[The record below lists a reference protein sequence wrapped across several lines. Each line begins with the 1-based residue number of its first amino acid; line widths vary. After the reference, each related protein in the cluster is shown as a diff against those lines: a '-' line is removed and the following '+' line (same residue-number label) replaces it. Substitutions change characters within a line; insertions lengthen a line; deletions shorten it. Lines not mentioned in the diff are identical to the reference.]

1 MRYLL
6 IVAVSLALSSIVLA
20 QNARNGAE
28 RISGQWQQY
37 GQTLLD
43 LKGDGKGAVTGTVY
57 FRRGTERFSAEVKI
71 GRFDSERNTL
81 RLEGTIRLGDSADT
95 FYTIDGVLEG
105 DMLRAKYAF
114 GRDTGEATLTRSS

>member
-1 MRYLL
+1 MRYRLF
-6 IVAVSLALSSIVLA
+6 IVWLALSSVVIA
-20 QNARNGAE
+20 QNARTGAE

-43 LKGDGKGAVTGTVY
+43 LKADGKGAVTGTVY
-57 FRRGTERFSAEVKI
+57 FRRGAERFSAAVKV

-81 RLEGTIRLGDSADT
+81 RLEGTIRLGDGDAT
-95 FYTIDGVLEG
+95 PYTINGALEG

-114 GRDTGEATLTRSS
+114 GRDTGEVTLAKSS

>member
-1 MRYLL
+1 MHYRLF
-6 IVAVSLALSSIVLA
+6 IVWLALSSVVMA
-20 QNARNGAE
+20 QNARSGEE

-43 LKGDGKGAVTGTVY
+43 LTADGKGTVTGTVY
-57 FRRGTERFSAEVKI
+57 FRRGAERFSAAVKT

-81 RLEGTIRLGDSADT
+81 RLEGFIRLGDGAET
-95 FYTIDGVLEG
+95 PYTIDGALQG

-114 GRDTGEATLTRSS
+114 GRDTGEVTLTKSS